1 MQFTVHA
8 RGQGKRVRVVD
19 RIGGA
24 DALNQFL
31 GPDESADVT
40 VASNDGQSGDVD
52 IVAQMRN
59 DSPWVNVQTDYAVRS
74 GEVVEIDD
82 V

>member
-1 MQFTVHA
+1 M
-8 RGQGKRVRVVD
+8 
-19 RIGGA
+19 
-24 DALNQFL
+24 
-31 GPDESADVT
+31 
-40 VASNDGQSGDVD
+40 ASNDGQSGDVD